1 MRRAITLLL
10 LLSPFVAMTY
20 VPSRPSVVSPS
31 AVSAT
36 ASNARFSTR
45 FAGLFRS
52 LYSRLDTDSKGYVT
66 MDDIDRAILKDHS
79 IKGDEAAALYA
90 LKKCFRELA
99 GGDHTRLTIAD
110 VEQFNRT
117 MPAELS
123 GYIDEHMMHALS
135 FLSKVNRGLYP
146 SGTDAQSLAK
156 MQHLNQVNRG
166 NCYFQ
171 SGFSSGAARDA
182 SRIRTIIVDNGLNAE
197 GVRTYTVT
205 FPRAPDEHFT
215 VEDFTEVGLL
225 VNDVQEDTGTWMSVI
240 IRAYGMYQQDHPT
253 VRMFQR
259 LFFGLDSRILPED
272 ITDEGSMFNDGLW
285 MCTEPDTRVNQ
296 VVWGMDPSHLK
307 GEAGNLLVDAIKRIV
322 DELPN
327 LDLGVIGDWFGPA
340 IQDLVRLLK
349 SMDEGY
355 IRGPLADWF
364 AELTEQLFR
373 AFLYQPRD
381 PALVH
386 DQLKHSMVDNNLP
399 ATVFKYGG
407 AHEAAILQ
415 YRPGTVSAD
424 GKHSSQYGF
433 VTVRDQ
439 AWLSV
444 EEEDK
449 VTKGIWF
456 REPGMDA
463 RTVCMSVEE
472 FTAYYA
478 GFSSVVRK

>member
-1 MRRAITLLL
+1 
-10 LLSPFVAMTY
+10 
-20 VPSRPSVVSPS
+20 
-31 AVSAT
+31 
-36 ASNARFSTR
+36 
-45 FAGLFRS
+45 
-52 LYSRLDTDSKGYVT
+52 

-79 IKGDEAAALYA
+79 IKGEEAAALYA
-90 LKKCFRELA
+90 LKKCFKELA
-99 GGDHTRLTIAD
+99 SGDHSRLTIAD
-110 VEQFNRT
+110 VEQFNRA
-117 MPAELS
+117 MPVELS
-123 GYIDEHMMHALS
+123 GYIDEHMTHALS
-135 FLSKVNRGLYP
+135 LLSKVNRGLYP
-146 SGTDAQSLAK
+146 SGMDAQSLAK
-156 MQHLNQVNRG
+156 MQQLNQVNRG

-171 SGFSSGAARDA
+171 SGFSSGAATDA
-182 SRIRTIIVDNGLNAE
+182 SRIRKIIVDNGLNAQ

-215 VEDFTEVGLL
+215 VEEFTDVGLL
-225 VNDVQEDTGTWMSVI
+225 VNDVQEDSGIWMSVI
-240 IRAYGMYQQDHPT
+240 IRSYGMYQQDHPT

-285 MCTEPDTRVNQ
+285 MCTETDTRVNQ
-296 VVWGMDPSHLK
+296 VVWGMDPAHLK
-307 GEAGNLLVDAIKRIV
+307 GEAGNLLVDAIKKIV

-327 LDLGVIGDWFGPA
+327 MDLGVIGDWFGPA

-349 SMDEGY
+349 SIDEGY

-364 AELTEQLFR
+364 AELTEQLFS

-381 PALVH
+381 PAVVH

-424 GKHSSQYGF
+424 GKHTSQYGF

-449 VTKGIWF
+449 VAKGIWF

-472 FTAYYA
+472 FTAYYT